1 MLQNMTYFENLA
13 YCNRENRKY
22 GDCQRARLA
31 IKQHIST
38 QTTVNIYYSGSYYIG
53 MDSQW
58 KYIEESVISA
68 WILANHV
75 QQVSTDREQIIVAR
89 FEDIQIFKVNLF
101 ECVWILETTVL
112 LVTLY

>member
-53 MDSQW
+53 MDS
-58 KYIEESVISA
+58 
-68 WILANHV
+68 
-75 QQVSTDREQIIVAR
+75 
-89 FEDIQIFKVNLF
+89 
-101 ECVWILETTVL
+101 
-112 LVTLY
+112 